1 MSKPIKLVY
10 GVCYT
15 NPNFVSNTVKALL
28 EGLLTPTDIVIA
40 DYGLVLANSLR
51 KKDNVSVIKTPNYG
65 MLSSLYAILEKYGTA
80 ASVHI
85 ILVDEA
91 TNYMPH
97 LAPEY
102 LNASPE
108 MFKHLQSRI
117 PAGVPCEGA
126 AFGLSGILFTE
137 DTQKQLDSEF
147 DALLDDSSLAAA
159 KSDSGELSLKRTLPT
174 ILKDTSTVD
183 ILEFSGSIYF
193 KASYLE
199 GFKDA
204 FFSKTAPAVSYDRF
218 QATVFLSNF
227 LAKKHIFRVNVCHLT
242 NNRFI
247 MDRIGCFD
255 RLQKYSPTDYLP
267 VMNTLYT
274 KGELHIC
281 KEKF

>member
-15 NPNFVSNTVKALL
+15 NPNFISNTVKSLL

-65 MLSSLYAILEKYGTA
+65 MLSSLYAILEKYGTTP
-80 ASVHI
+80 SVHI
-85 ILVDEA
+85 VLVDEA
-91 TNYMPH
+91 TTYMPH

-102 LNASPE
+102 LNVSPE
-108 MFKHLQSRI
+108 MFRQLQTRI
-117 PAGVPCEGA
+117 PAGVLCDGA
-126 AFGLSGILFTE
+126 AFGLAGILFTE
-137 DTQKQLDSEF
+137 DNQKKLDCE
-147 DALLDDSSLAAA
+147 LDDLLNDGPEHEHEPSRASMT
-159 KSDSGELSLKRTLPT
+159 RTMPT

-183 ILEFSGSIYF
+183 ILEFSGSIYL

-199 GFKDA
+199 GFKDT
-204 FFSKTAPAVSYDRF
+204 FFSKTAPAVPYDRF

-227 LAKKHIFRVNVCHLT
+227 LSKKNIFRVHVCHLT

-247 MDRIGCFD
+247 MERVGCFD
-255 RLQKYSPTDYLP
+255 RLQKYSPTDYLTP
-267 VMNTLYT
+267 MNDLYA
-274 KGELHIC
+274 KGELNIC
-281 KEKF
+281 KNKF